1 MSEQKEST
9 CISFAKDKIGQY
21 PKGLTGITGT
31 SRKVIEPTDEISI
44 ESSELG
50 NLTYNAS
57 EQLFKNL
64 DALGKKMNLA
74 PEESDSQTQSEEIN
88 LEENNVSVWS
98 TDMLDNLSEEEV
110 IQNLNQHLGYRP
122 AKVDLALRVD
132 KGQILPQNVIEPET
146 FNGKAISQNM
156 YIPDA
161 PVSERKIIE
170 TSTTSIKD
178 SFCRNCGSQYLQTDN
193 FCGGCG
199 NKRN

>member
-9 CISFAKDKIGQY
+9 RISFAKDKVGQY

-50 NLTYNAS
+50 ILTYNAS

-110 IQNLNQHLGYRP
+110 IQNLNQHLGYKP
-122 AKVDLALRVD
+122 ATVDLVQRVD
-132 KGQILPQNVIEPET
+132 KNGYILPQQVFRPVPEPS
-146 FNGKAISQNM
+146 I
-156 YIPDA
+156 
-161 PVSERKIIE
+161 SERKIIE

-178 SFCRNCGSQYLQTDN
+178 SFCRNCGSQYLETDN